1 MFNLNFITIMSSNFV
16 KLGINYRKNMNTKS
30 AAYGKYY
37 AVLDTQETLTT
48 AGLAA
53 HIKEHNFGYGID
65 AIKAVLQRLSECIPE
80 LLAQGIPVKLDGLGT
95 FMPTVQNGV
104 MNVDGVPVNGLT
116 EAQLKDSK
124 VQPTGLVAGVH
135 IRFRPDGAELQ
146 NLTSR
151 QFLAQKVSLESRYVL
166 DGTKVAKSLVATPLE
181 TFRAPVDPGD

>member
-1 MFNLNFITIMSSNFV
+1 MSSNFV

-95 FMPTVQNGV
+95 FVPTVQNGA
-104 MNVDGVPVNGLT
+104 MNVNGSPVNGLT

-124 VQPTGLVAGVH
+124 IQPTGLVAGVH
-135 IRFRPDGAELQ
+135 IRFRPDGTELQ

>member
-1 MFNLNFITIMSSNFV
+1 MSSNFV

-30 AAYGKYY
+30 PSYGKYY
-37 AVLDTQETLTT
+37 ASLDTQETLTT

-95 FMPTVQNGV
+95 FVPTVQNGK
-104 MNVDGVPVNGLT
+104 VNINGSQQAGLT
-116 EAQLKDSK
+116 EAQLKDSSI
-124 VQPTGLVAGVH
+124 QPSSLVSGIH
-135 IRFRPDGAELQ
+135 IRFRPDGSELQ

-166 DGTKVAKSLVATPLE
+166 SGTRGDKNLIATPLE

>member
-1 MFNLNFITIMSSNFV
+1 MSSNFV
-16 KLGINYRKNMNTKS
+16 KLGINFRKNLNTKS

-53 HIKEHNFGYGID
+53 HIKEHNFGYGVD

-80 LLAQGIPVKLDGLGT
+80 LLAQGI
-95 FMPTVQNGV
+95 
-104 MNVDGVPVNGLT
+104 
-116 EAQLKDSK
+116 
-124 VQPTGLVAGVH
+124 PTGLVAGVH

-181 TFRAPVDPGD
+181 TFRASEEPEP

>member
-16 KLGINYRKNMNTKS
+16 KHGINYRKNMNTKS

-95 FMPTVQNGV
+95 FVPTVQNGA
-104 MNVDGVPVNGLT
+104 MNVNGSPVNGLT

-124 VQPTGLVAGVH
+124 IQPTGLVAGVH
-135 IRFRPDGAELQ
+135 IRLRPDGTVLQ

>member
-1 MFNLNFITIMSSNFV
+1 MSSNFV

-30 AAYGKYY
+30 PSYGKYY
-37 AVLDTQETLTT
+37 ASLDTQETLTT

-53 HIKEHNFGYGID
+53 HIKEHNFGYGVD

-80 LLAQGIPVKLDGLGT
+80 LLSQGIPVKLDGLGT
-95 FMPTVQNGV
+95 FVPTVQNGPISV
-104 MNVDGVPVNGLT
+104 NGTKQNGLT
-116 EAQLKDSK
+116 DAQLKDSSI
-124 VQPTGLVAGVH
+124 QPSAMVAGIH
-135 IRFRPDGAELQ
+135 IRFRPDGTELQ

-166 DGTKVAKSLVATPLE
+166 SGTKVDKNLVATPLE

>member
-1 MFNLNFITIMSSNFV
+1 MSSNFV
-16 KLGINYRKNMNTKS
+16 KLGINFRKNLNTKS

-53 HIKEHNFGYGID
+53 HIKEHNFGYGVD

-104 MNVDGVPVNGLT
+104 MTVDGVPVNGLT

-181 TFRAPVDPGD
+181 TFRASEEPEP